1 MYIIVHWM
9 VLCVSIQIPETSKP
23 NMWCHVLEA
32 FKKVIGVNA
41 SEIQLNLCMHFLKF
55 FRYGYLNTSDSLS
68 KELLQKLN
76 RVKVIKDNKGHA

>member
-1 MYIIVHWM
+1 MFPFKYPKQVNLTCD
-9 VLCVSIQIPETSKP
+9 VTYLK
-23 NMWCHVLEA
+23 A

-41 SEIQLNLCMHFLKF
+41 SEIKLNLCMHFLKF
-55 FRYGYLNTSDSLS
+55 FRYGYLNTSDRLS